1 MPLGRLIQLVEA
13 LARNERTIGAAADD
27 GAKQEQ
33 FFQQGDIISVR
44 GDGNLVVSLQT
55 DGRTVTVTPT
65 TDEPF
70 LDGQTVWVSK
80 TEDGNFITHGGVR

>member
-1 MPLGRLIQLVEA
+1 MPLGRLIQLIETLIA
-13 LARNERTIGAAADD
+13 NQRTIGAAADAGD
-27 GAKQEQ
+27 KKDP
-33 FFQQGDIISVR
+33 FFQQGDILSVK

-70 LDGQTVWVSK
+70 LDGQTVWVSE
-80 TEDGNFITHGGVR
+80 TDDGVFITHGGVR